1 MSMCI
6 TTIGAGKM
14 CVMGEEEPKRKN
26 ETSTKEE
33 FNRYL
38 QLKIRN
44 ITMYLFRNWTKALE
58 KSNEMT

>member
-1 MSMCI
+1 
-6 TTIGAGKM
+6 M

-26 ETSTKEE
+26 KTSTKEE

-44 ITMYLFRNWTKALE
+44 ITMYLFRN
-58 KSNEMT
+58 MD